1 MPLFI
6 DILEN
11 KVLGREFKRSKQE
24 GIQQGIDK
32 GIHEGQL
39 AMLCQQIT
47 ARFGVLPAWP
57 RKRLAGRSA
66 AEIQDIGLR
75 LLKAGR
81 LEELLK

>member
-57 RKRLAGRSA
+57 GSAWPAGRRPRSRISA
-66 AEIQDIGLR
+66 CAYSRPDAW
-75 LLKAGR
+75 KNC
-81 LEELLK
+81 